1 MPNLPSVSYMV
12 GQFQEAISVRK
23 ALKGDKF
30 FIQLEYLIFGT
41 GLDAIRVTILVRTI
55 HDREQHFCF
64 LPGFTSVDREGRSTS
79 HFHL

>member
-1 MPNLPSVSYMV
+1 MNILIRGEGYTEDGIINMLEFLVNTNFEVFEGLP
-12 GQFQEAISVRK
+12 GPDISR
-23 ALKGDKF
+23 LTRD
-30 FIQLEYLIFGT
+30 Q
-41 GLDAIRVTILVRTI
+41 R